1 MPIEYRRVGASG
13 LKVSPLCLGV
23 MMFGG
28 PTDEAE
34 AGRIV
39 GAARDAGVNFIDTA
53 NVYSGGE
60 SERITGALV
69 KADRDNWVIATKL
82 ANPFGPGINQR
93 GSGRKAIR
101 GAIDGSLQRLG
112 TDYVD
117 ILYLHVDDAKT
128 PLEETVDALGREI
141 AAGRILHFG
150 VSNFSGWRIAEIVHV
165 CDRMGVPRPIICQ
178 PNYSAVNRLPEVEV
192 LPACGRF
199 GLGVA
204 NFSPLA
210 RGILTGKYKA
220 GATPPEGSRA
230 ARKDTRMLESEFRP
244 DSMAV
249 AEKMVARARER
260 NLSPV
265 QFATL
270 WCLNNRLIT
279 SVIAGPRTLDQ
290 WQDYLGI
297 TGRSWQA
304 DDEAFVNGLVSPGH
318 MSTHGFTDPRFPVA
332 GRVVAS

>member
-1 MPIEYRRVGASG
+1 MPMEYRRVGDSG

-28 PTDEAE
+28 PTDAAE

-53 NVYSGGE
+53 NAYAGGE

-69 KADRDNWVIATKL
+69 KGDRDAWVIATKL
-82 ANPFGPGINQR
+82 GNPFGPGVNQR
-93 GSGRKAIR
+93 GTGRKAIR
-101 GAIDGSLQRLG
+101 DALSGSLKRLG

-117 ILYLHVDDAKT
+117 ILYLHVDDATT
-128 PLEETVDALGREI
+128 PLAETVDALGREI
-141 AAGRILHFG
+141 ADGRVLYFG
-150 VSNFSGWRIAEIVHV
+150 VSNFSGWRIAEIVHT
-165 CDRMGVPRPIICQ
+165 CERMGVPQPVICQ
-178 PNYSAVNRLPEVEV
+178 PNYSAVNRLPEVEI

-210 RGILTGKYKA
+210 RGILTGKYTA
-220 GATPPEGSRA
+220 GGPPPPGSRA
-230 ARKDTRMLESEFRP
+230 ARKDQRMLEAEFRP
-244 DSMAV
+244 ESMAV
-249 AEKMVARARER
+249 AEKMVERARLR

-270 WCLNNRLIT
+270 WCLNNRLVT

-297 TGRSWQA
+297 AGRSWHPE
-304 DDEAFVNGLVSPGH
+304 DEAFVNGLVSPGH
-318 MSTHGFTDPRFPVA
+318 MSTHGFTDPRYPVA
-332 GRVVAS
+332 GRVVA

>member
-1 MPIEYRRVGASG
+1 MPIEYRRVGDSG
-13 LKVSPLCLGV
+13 LKVSPLCLGT

-28 PTDEAE
+28 PTDAAE

-39 GAARDAGVNFIDTA
+39 GAARDAGVNFIDAA
-53 NVYSGGE
+53 NVYQGGE

-69 KADRDNWVIATKL
+69 KGDRDNWVIATKL

-93 GSGRKAIR
+93 GAGRKAIR
-101 GAIDGSLQRLG
+101 GAIDGSLQRLD
-112 TDYVD
+112 TDHVD

-141 AAGRILHFG
+141 ADGRILYFG

-165 CDRMGVPRPIICQ
+165 CEKMGVPKPVICQ

-210 RGILTGKYKA
+210 RGILTGKYRD
-220 GATPPEGSRA
+220 GAAPPEGSRA
-230 ARKDTRMLESEFRP
+230 ARKDTRMLEAEFRP

-297 TGRSWQA
+297 VGRSWHA
-304 DDEAFVNGLVSPGH
+304 EDEAFVNALVAPGH

-332 GRVVAS
+332 GRVTD